1 LWIHHS
7 RGLYFTYSIKMKKA
21 IINTTVHTGEEIIGN
36 GVIIVENGLILSIQ
50 KEIPNDIETIDLH
63 GNHIA
68 AGFIDIQINGGEKHY
83 FSQTPTEETI
93 EDIYQAS
100 LQYGTTHMLPCLISS
115 SHEIILQGIE
125 AVRSYMKKHDNGVIG
140 MHLEGPF
147 LNPLKRGAHSIDQVR
162 KPTDQE
168 LEEIIRLGKDVIKV
182 MTIAPECFT
191 DKQLN
196 MLLESDIVLSIGH
209 STITHKQAQV
219 YFAKGIQLVTHL
231 FNAMTQFGHREP
243 GLVGA
248 TFENENVYA
257 PVILDGAH
265 CDYAAAK
272 IAYTLKQDKFFL
284 ISDATFLGRKVTNF
298 KWDNFDAHL
307 DNGFYRNEDGNLAGA
322 TISMLEAVQNAY
334 NHLEVSADEAI
345 QMATSHVA
353 RAIGMENKFGKIKPG
368 FPASFVQFKPDLS
381 QIETLLFMKDKTTTI

>member
-1 LWIHHS
+1 
-7 RGLYFTYSIKMKKA
+7 MKQA
-21 IINTTVHTGEEIIGN
+21 IINTTVHTGDEIITN
-36 GVIIVENGLILSIQ
+36 GVIIIENGTILSVQ
-50 KEIPNDIETIDLH
+50 KEIPNDLETIDLK
-63 GNHIA
+63 GKHIA
-68 AGFIDIQINGGEKHY
+68 AGFIDIQINGGEKLY

-93 EDIYQAS
+93 QDIYDAS
-100 LQYGTTHMLPCLISS
+100 LKYGTTHVLPCLISS
-115 SHEIILQGIE
+115 SHETILQGIE
-125 AVRSYMKKHDNGVIG
+125 AVRNYMKKHNNGVIG

-162 KPTDQE
+162 KPTNAE

-182 MTIAPECFT
+182 ITIAPECFT
-191 DKQLN
+191 EEQLN
-196 MLLESDIVLSIGH
+196 MLLESDIEISIGH
-209 STITHKQAQV
+209 STITHKEAQF
-219 YFAKGIQLVTHL
+219 YFSKGIKLVTHL

-272 IAYTLKQDKFFL
+272 LAYRLKQDKFFL
-284 ISDATFLGRKVTNF
+284 ISDATFLGRKVENF

-307 DNGFYRNEDGNLAGA
+307 DNGFYRNDDGNLAGA

-334 NHLEVSADEAI
+334 NYLEVSADEAI
-345 QMATSHVA
+345 KMATSRVA
-353 RAIGMENKFGKIKPG
+353 SAIGLQDQFGKIKAG
-368 FPASFVQFKPDLS
+368 FPASFVQFNDDLS
-381 QIETLLFMKDKTTTI
+381 EIETLIFLKHP

>member
-1 LWIHHS
+1 
-7 RGLYFTYSIKMKKA
+7 MKQA
-21 IINTTVHTGEEIIGN
+21 IINTTVHTGDEIITN
-36 GVIIVENGLILSIQ
+36 GVIIIENGTILSVQ
-50 KEIPNDIETIDLH
+50 KEIPQDIETIDLK

-68 AGFIDIQINGGEKHY
+68 AGFIDIQINGGERLY

-93 EDIYQAS
+93 QDIYDAS
-100 LQYGTTHMLPCLISS
+100 LKYGTTHVLPCLISS
-115 SHEIILQGIE
+115 SHETILQGIE
-125 AVRSYMKKHDNGVIG
+125 AVRNYMKKHDNGVIG

-162 KPTDQE
+162 KPTNEE

-182 MTIAPECFT
+182 ITIAPECFT
-191 DKQLN
+191 DEQLN
-196 MLLESDIVLSIGH
+196 MLIESGFVISIGH
-209 STITHKQAQV
+209 STVTHKEAQV
-219 YFAKGIQLVTHL
+219 YFSKGIKLVTHL

-272 IAYTLKQDKFFL
+272 VAYKLKQDKFFL
-284 ISDATFLGRKVTNF
+284 ISDATFLGRKVANF

-307 DNGFYRNEDGNLAGA
+307 DNGFYRNDDGNLAGA

-345 QMATSHVA
+345 KMATSRVA
-353 RAIGMENKFGKIKPG
+353 SAIGLEDKIGKIKAG
-368 FPASFVQFKPDLS
+368 FPASFVQFNDDLS
-381 QIETLLFMKDKTTTI
+381 EIATLNFSTSSISVS